1 MKFRECIIF
10 SSTCFHAYLEIC
22 HSSHLSLLFFDISL
36 LHNERENFFSNNRS
50 RVHFVV
56 SNFILFS
63 NFLRIYVYRHF
74 ATNAK
79 NFPSDRLHFVVSY
92 SFNFFLHFLFPPF
105 LIFHSCVRVYVYTV
119 RAEWPIKKTILIVRS
134 YIVLASTMKICRTRR
149 IEKESAW
156 TNFSRIIAL
165 RIKKYRVSNHSTPM
179 SKINFDNAR
188 EKCAEYFS
196 VNLFYKRVIIF
207 LLR

>member
-92 SFNFFLHFLFPPF
+92 SFHFFLHSLFSSF
-105 LIFHSCVRVYVYTV
+105 LIFHSCVRVYSSRRMAYKKNNSNCSLVY
-119 RAEWPIKKTILIVRS
+119 
-134 YIVLASTMKICRTRR
+134 RTRIDNENLSNEKNRKR
-149 IEKESAW
+149 IGVNKFFEDHRVTDKKIPRFES
-156 TNFSRIIAL
+156 F
-165 RIKKYRVSNHSTPM
+165 
-179 SKINFDNAR
+179 NAYVENQFR
-188 EKCAEYFS
+188 
-196 VNLFYKRVIIF
+196 
-207 LLR
+207 

>member
-56 SNFILFS
+56 S
-63 NFLRIYVYRHF
+63 
-74 ATNAK
+74 
-79 NFPSDRLHFVVSY
+79 Y
-92 SFNFFLHFLFPPF
+92 SFHFSLHFLFPPF